1 MRAVD
6 KFESARGYKFSTY
19 ATWWIRQAITRAI
32 ADQSRTIRVPVH
44 MIETMS
50 RVRGVHRQLLQDNGS
65 EPSLE
70 DTASAAGISVDE
82 TTCILRMTRQPLSLD
97 QPVGE
102 HDDTYFGEFLEDYRE
117 DDPLLEMN
125 QDMLKSKIADVL
137 QSLDYRERE
146 ILRLRYGLVDG
157 YAYTLEEVGKIFSVT
172 RERVRQIETKAVRA
186 LQHPVRARQ
195 LSGFLDETRRPSP
208 LTDLINENAGASL
221 ESV

>member
-1 MRAVD
+1 M
-6 KFESARGYKFSTY
+6 
-19 ATWWIRQAITRAI
+19 
-32 ADQSRTIRVPVH
+32 
-44 MIETMS
+44 
-50 RVRGVHRQLLQDNGS
+50 
-65 EPSLE
+65 
-70 DTASAAGISVDE
+70 AAGISVDE

-125 QDMLKSKIADVL
+125 QDMLKSRIADVL

-172 RERVRQIETKAVRA
+172 RERVRQIETKAVQA
-186 LQHPVRARQ
+186 LQHPDPRPAAFR
-195 LSGFLDETRRPSP
+195 LPRRVPPS
-208 LTDLINENAGASL
+208 LAADRHDQRRRRRFAGERVSRRSTQILGATD
-221 ESV
+221 

>member
-1 MRAVD
+1 MR
-6 KFESARGYKFSTY
+6 
-19 ATWWIRQAITRAI
+19 
-32 ADQSRTIRVPVH
+32 
-44 MIETMS
+44 MS
-50 RVRGVHRQLLQDNGS
+50 
-65 EPSLE
+65 
-70 DTASAAGISVDE
+70 
-82 TTCILRMTRQPLSLD
+82 RQPLSLD

-102 HDDTYFGEFLEDYRE
+102 HDDTFFGEFLEDYRE

-125 QDMLKSKIADVL
+125 QDMLKSKIAAVL

-195 LSGFLDETRRPSP
+195 LSGFLDESRHPSP
-208 LTDLINENAGASL
+208 LLTEMINDDAGVSL